1 MHTEQ
6 ENRKAKIKL
15 GGSLENAHCA
25 KNASEL
31 ICMASLENGQVLI
44 WVSGSQLLGHQ
55 QLVGRGVRPRFQM
68 HRPIFN

>member
-25 KNASEL
+25 QNASDL
-31 ICMASLENGQVLI
+31 ICTAALGNGRDLI
-44 WVSGSQLLGHQ
+44 WVSGPQLPGHQ

-68 HRPIFN
+68 RRPIFN